1 MKTLI
6 LLRHA
11 KAEAHGA
18 KANDHDRSLT
28 PKGVKAAAVMGA
40 HLAAQGLAPD
50 LILSSDAVRARETLD
65 ALMTTLKANPTIE
78 IEPSFYPGRPD
89 LILARIRKTDDRFG
103 CVMVIAHNPGLEDLA
118 RALVRR
124 PGPGEEWG
132 VVVQGSLELTV
143 GDRVELLGPGEGYYF
158 ESSRPHRF
166 RNVGDDELVI
176 VSANTP
182 PSF

>member
-65 ALMTTLKANPTIE
+65 ALMTTLKANPAIE

-89 LILARIRKTDDRFG
+89 LILARVRKTDDRFG
-103 CVMVIAHNPGLEDLA
+103 CVMVIGHNPGLEDLA

-124 PGPGEEWG
+124 RGPGEEWDALNRMEAKFPTAAMAVIRFETESWAFIDVG
-132 VVVQGSLELTV
+132 QGDLAAFKAPRDLI
-143 GDRVELLGPGEGYYF
+143 G
-158 ESSRPHRF
+158 
-166 RNVGDDELVI
+166 
-176 VSANTP
+176 A
-182 PSF
+182 

>member
-40 HLAAQGLAPD
+40 HLAAQGPAPD

-89 LILARIRKTDDRFG
+89 LILARVRKTDDRFG

-124 PGPGEEWG
+124 PRPGEEWDALNRMEAKFPTAAMAVIRFETESWAFIDVG
-132 VVVQGSLELTV
+132 QGDLAAFKAPRDLIE
-143 GDRVELLGPGEGYYF
+143 
-158 ESSRPHRF
+158 
-166 RNVGDDELVI
+166 
-176 VSANTP
+176 A
-182 PSF
+182 

>member
-124 PGPGEEWG
+124 PGPGEEWDALNRMEAKFPTAAMAVIRFETESWAFIDVG
-132 VVVQGSLELTV
+132 QGDLAAFKAPRDLIE
-143 GDRVELLGPGEGYYF
+143 
-158 ESSRPHRF
+158 
-166 RNVGDDELVI
+166 
-176 VSANTP
+176 A
-182 PSF
+182 